1 MYTLCTHYV
10 HITLR
15 RVDGMALLAWGL
27 PSCCWK
33 ITATPR
39 RHAATPPR
47 RHTATP
53 RPEIL
58 KKERERERVGLNKL
72 KLSVVSVGLLQE
84 MLVGRGHVC
93 P

>member
-1 MYTLCTHYV
+1 M
-10 HITLR
+10 
-15 RVDGMALLAWGL
+15 GASKLLLENNCYAM
-27 PSCCWK
+27 P
-33 ITATPR
+33 PR

-47 RHTATP
+47 RHAATP

-72 KLSVVSVGLLQE
+72 KLAVVSVGLLQE